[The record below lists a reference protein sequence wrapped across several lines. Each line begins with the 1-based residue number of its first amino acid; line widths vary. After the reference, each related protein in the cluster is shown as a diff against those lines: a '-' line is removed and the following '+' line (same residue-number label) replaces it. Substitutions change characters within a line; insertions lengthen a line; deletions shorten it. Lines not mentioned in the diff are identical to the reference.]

1 MKIYIFLFAVSC
13 SIFVLL
19 LFYGIL
25 QKKIR
30 PTKDLQQRIEDIRTI
45 NLMRAKREQREARG
59 KRSRG
64 TAKSATCHFSSV
76 SSARSWT
83 GSRGR

>member
-45 NLMRAKREQREARG
+45 NLMRAKRE
-59 KRSRG
+59 KR
-64 TAKSATCHFSSV
+64 
-76 SSARSWT
+76 
-83 GSRGR
+83 